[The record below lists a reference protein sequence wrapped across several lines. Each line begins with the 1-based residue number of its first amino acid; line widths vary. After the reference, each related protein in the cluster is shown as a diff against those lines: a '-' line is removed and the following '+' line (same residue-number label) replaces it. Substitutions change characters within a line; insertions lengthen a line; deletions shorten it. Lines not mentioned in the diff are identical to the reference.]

1 MIDHTKDQ
9 LAEDAAAAKA
19 AGLSYGK
26 YKALQ
31 RENLLPSIKKP
42 LPKVASGPL
51 CMICG
56 QPMPTTGCRR
66 KYCGPACADT
76 AVQRYEAEK
85 REERRRK
92 K

>member
-1 MIDHTKDQ
+1 MIDHSKDQ

-31 RENLLPSIKKP
+31 RENMLPSLKKP
-42 LPKVASGPL
+42 LPKVTGGPL
-51 CMICG
+51 CVICG
-56 QPMPTTGCRR
+56 QPMPATGCRR
-66 KYCGPACADT
+66 KYCGPACADI

-85 REERRRK
+85 REERRKRK
-92 K
+92 